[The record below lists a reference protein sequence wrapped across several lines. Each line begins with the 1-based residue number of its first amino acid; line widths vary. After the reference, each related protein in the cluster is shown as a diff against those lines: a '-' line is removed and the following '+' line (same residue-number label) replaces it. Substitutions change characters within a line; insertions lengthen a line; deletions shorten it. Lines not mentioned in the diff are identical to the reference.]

1 MGDELAEARAAA
13 AQASDAAA
21 AAKAQKKAKRAE
33 VGQLQRDL
41 NTAAQ
46 EVREL
51 SITLFLT
58 GCKPDEVKPQEGA
71 APGSLAETVNSLLA
85 AKNPRTNE
93 PYITLKAG
101 RPAWDDEFQ
110 LVRQAH
116 RREKIGCVFCGA
128 PAIAA
133 ALKAACETHSDVA
146 EGTIFKLH
154 KENF

>member
-1 MGDELAEARAAA
+1 VARAAA
-13 AQASDAAA
+13 AQAADAAA
-21 AAKAQKKAKRAE
+21 AAKAQMKAKRAE
-33 VGQLQRDL
+33 VGQVQRDL
-41 NTAAQ
+41 GVAADG
-46 EVREL
+46 VRQL

-58 GCKPDEVKPQEGA
+58 GCKPDEVKHQEGA
-71 APGSLAETVNSLLA
+71 APGSLAETINSLLA
-85 AKNPRTNE
+85 AKDPRTGL

-101 RPAWDDEFQ
+101 RPKWDDEFQ
-110 LVRQAH
+110 SVRAAH

-133 ALKAACETHSDVA
+133 ALKAACEAHSDVA